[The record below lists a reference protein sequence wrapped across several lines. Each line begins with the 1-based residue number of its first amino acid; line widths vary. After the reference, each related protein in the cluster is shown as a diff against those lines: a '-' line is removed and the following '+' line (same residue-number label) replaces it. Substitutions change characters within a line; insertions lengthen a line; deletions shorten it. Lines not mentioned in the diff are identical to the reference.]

1 MNKRVLYR
9 KEIDLLL
16 LAKKNL
22 QSFELYNY
30 VRSVR
35 DAIPDLFYDGGFD
48 LKGEFVEII
57 PVDRLSEIRGL
68 LEFLKQI
75 TSGDQDKVFSLASG
89 QRRTREIIDGIDSLC
104 SLMKEQIS
112 LHSNFTVF
120 YSWQSDLPS
129 RENRNFI
136 EKSIIAAINALND
149 DSDIKLILD
158 KNTRNV
164 PGSPDIANT
173 IFTKIDGAVAFV
185 ADVTPIV
192 KAGEKQV
199 PNPNVMC
206 ELGYALSSLSDER
219 VIFVCNQKY
228 CDNLRDLPFDLGLK
242 RVTAYDLTD
251 DSKANKKTQKQY
263 LTSCLTDA
271 LKAIRDL

>member
-35 DAIPDLFYDGGFD
+35 DAIPDLFYDGGFN

-192 KAGEKQV
+192 KAGKKQV

-251 DSKANKKTQKQY
+251 DSEANKKTQKQY